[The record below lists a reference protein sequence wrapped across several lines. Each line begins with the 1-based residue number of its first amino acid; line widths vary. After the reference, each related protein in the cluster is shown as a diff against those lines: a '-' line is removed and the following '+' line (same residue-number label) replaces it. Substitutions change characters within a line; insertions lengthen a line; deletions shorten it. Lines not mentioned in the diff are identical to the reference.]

1 MECPFGAVGT
11 FASAFEGKCG
21 IRHFLHPLVADTG
34 EPELDRFG
42 LGAGNALDE
51 AQQGLGIGDIGES
64 LLAVLRQHFQL
75 VTICYQFTSL
85 SSQAA
90 FEHLPILSR
99 CLIIGLLR
107 QYADDVHD

>member
-51 AQQGLGIGDIGES
+51 PQQGFSGRHIG
-64 LLAVLRQHFQL
+64 AVTFAVGSRHFQL
-75 VTICYQFTSL
+75 VTFCDHLTSFDFQTVFQGRPIAL
-85 SSQAA
+85 C
-90 FEHLPILSR
+90 LPVFM
-99 CLIIGLLR
+99 LLR
-107 QYADDVHD
+107 